1 VRPPRPL
8 AAFLAVAAALTV
20 TAACGSD
27 DGDEPAAASGTATAA
42 AFEASQYAGT
52 YAGTWTNEETGASG
66 PVTIDIDIDEA
77 GRDATLSID
86 FDGNY
91 LGLGDPPAAVLQG
104 TYDGRQ
110 AVAKGS
116 SVLFGDYD
124 VTIAADGAITGLMTD
139 VGAGVIP
146 RLEYT
151 GNLTADRLD
160 ADYTATMG
168 DGSTSEAILR
178 MEKQ

>member
-1 VRPPRPL
+1 MRPPRPL
-8 AAFLAVAAALTV
+8 AALLAVAAALTV
-20 TAACGSD
+20 ASACGSD
-27 DGDEPAAASGTATAA
+27 DGDEPAAAGTTPTAT
-42 AFEASQYAGT
+42 FEASRYAGT
-52 YAGTWTNEETGASG
+52 YAGTWTNEATGASG
-66 PVTIDIDIDEA
+66 PVTIEIDIDETA
-77 GRDATLSID
+77 RDASLSID

-110 AVAKGS
+110 AVARGQ

-151 GNLTADRLD
+151 GTLTADRLD
-160 ADYTATMG
+160 ADYTATMA